1 MYKDGKHWVFAAI
14 TVAVM
19 GLGAM
24 TDQEIAHADT
34 TADTSSS
41 QVGMTADSSS
51 TAKSVTLATSESA
64 PTNTQSVAAENST
77 GSASSAAASDANVDS
92 AAETATSQ
100 AKETDSETEN
110 QVNSGPANSLAASE
124 KTPASQSDG
133 SATSAPEDT
142 SSMNAEEATTN
153 SESTAVEGQLSA
165 SLADDQA
172 KLAADATSL
181 GSQSTATAD
190 TGAGTDTDKPTTP
203 TSAAPAMAMATAL
216 TDSAVTL
223 PATDQSDF
231 TFTNNADGTVTL
243 AGLSGEVLPGTV
255 VIPTMMVDDNGV
267 SHDVTAIGDGAFFN
281 QPKLTQNMATL
292 VIGNGIKSIG
302 AYAFGYLNNIQV
314 VDLSE
319 NHTLTDIGEGA
330 FVSTGIY
337 DLSLPATVQT
347 IGPSA
352 FEFNG
357 NLANVDFSQATQLQ
371 SIGNLAFAGDPNLT
385 LLNIP
390 TLTTMGT
397 AAFAGDTGLVSVT
410 LGDGVQ
416 QIGDYAFS
424 TYQAG
429 DNIFNA
435 DTSLAVLSLGN
446 GLQTIG
452 NYAFTYDGGITE
464 VDFPASLRSIGD
476 FAFGAMTTKDADGNT
491 NGGLTLVTFAPDSQ
505 LQTIGNSAFIYDT
518 QLDNVTL
525 PASLV
530 SIGSQA
536 FLANSSLSSINLPAS
551 LVTVGAN
558 AFTYDAALLTVDTSE
573 AAALTTIETGAFEY
587 AGLTG
592 TFQLPATL
600 TTIGDLAFAGN
611 HLEKIQ
617 VNTNLSTIGSSAF
630 AYNALGGD
638 LDLTGTAI
646 TAIGKEAFFG
656 NQLTSVQVPTSAT
669 VGTNA
674 FSYNRING
682 LTVGAGNTSLA
693 LNQTVTV
700 FTSRNQL
707 KTIDDLFTTQI
718 GSATNADLKLTNL
731 TNGVT
736 ESNGQFVIPANVN
749 TFTFNWTLTDSTGL
763 TYSGQYQV
771 VLNDPKIQVANSTV
785 WYGDSWSPSDNIVS
799 ATMTDGTVIP
809 ESEWG
814 NFTVT
819 ITDMN
824 GQPVT
829 DEDGRTI
836 TADTMTQT
844 PGTYQVTYSYEG
856 ESATA
861 VITVQK
867 RQANFQLSG
876 NATVTYNG
884 QTPVLDGTGY
894 TVTFSNGFVYTLKA
908 GDLEIIPN
916 VGSASTSNV
925 GTYAV
930 VIDDATIERTLAE
943 TPAGNLFDWSSLES
957 TATLTITPA
966 ELTVTVPNTQ
976 KAAGTTD
983 PAITLTTTMD
993 NQVVTDSGLTAAS
1006 ISRQKGETAG
1016 TYQYVVN
1023 TQGLNPNYQV
1033 STITL
1038 PTGLTINPVAATLTA
1053 SDYTMTAG
1061 GATPTVADFK
1071 AVATDTNAL
1080 PVSASEITLNLG
1092 TADLTKA
1099 GDYPVTLTY
1108 GGITQTV
1115 TLHVVAPT
1123 TGGGGSTTDPSTPD
1137 VTDPT
1142 DPTDPS
1148 TPDPT
1153 DPTDPTDPVDPTD
1166 PAPEVHHVT
1175 NDKGV
1180 KKGAGATIDIQA
1192 KRSAQGILKRR
1203 SGGIGAVI
1211 QPDSPAGKPA
1221 TATTTLKRGGD
1232 GAAIQ
1237 PADPLKAT
1245 KASVKATKVSGHRSD
1260 MVKASLTAEHATN
1273 LPQTNEAPTTWWTV
1287 LGILFGGLGLAGLRK
1302 RRHQ

>member
-1 MYKDGKHWVFAAI
+1 MQMKQHYKMYKDGKHWVFAAI

-34 TADTSSS
+34 TAGTSSS
-41 QVGMTADSSS
+41 QVGTTTNASA
-51 TAKSVTLATSESA
+51 TAKSVALTTSENVT
-64 PTNTQSVAAENST
+64 TNAQSVAAAGNST
-77 GSASSAAASDANVDS
+77 ASGSSVTAGDMNADG
-92 AAETATSQ
+92 AAETATSH
-100 AKETDSETEN
+100 AAETDADTEGS
-110 QVNSGPANSLAASE
+110 VSSAPTNSSAASE
-124 KTPASQSDG
+124 ETSSSQPEEPTSSAPADDDATTNAPTVNAESDAPASQ
-133 SATSAPEDT
+133 A
-142 SSMNAEEATTN
+142 
-153 SESTAVEGQLSA
+153 SA

-172 KLAADATSL
+172 QSAVDATSL
-181 GSQSTATAD
+181 GSQSG
-190 TGAGTDTDKPTTP
+190 TGASTDKTTTP
-203 TSAAPAMAMATAL
+203 TSGAPVMAMAASFTSMA
-216 TDSAVTL
+216 ATL

-243 AGLSGEVLPGTV
+243 AGLSGEVLPSTV
-255 VIPTMMVDDNGV
+255 VIPTTMTDANGV
-267 SHDVTAIGDGAFFN
+267 SHNVTAIGEGAFFN
-281 QPKLTQNMATL
+281 QPSLTQNMATL
-292 VIGNGIKSIG
+292 VIGNGITSIG

-319 NHTLTDIGEGA
+319 NHTLTNIGEGA

-337 DLSLPATVQT
+337 DLSLPETVQT

-352 FEFNG
+352 FEFNE
-357 NLANVDFSQATQLQ
+357 NLSSVNFSQATQLQ
-371 SIGNLAFAGDPNLT
+371 SIGDLAFAGDPNLT

-435 DTSLAVLSLGN
+435 DTSLAVLNLGN

-592 TFQLPATL
+592 TLQLPATL

-617 VNTNLSTIGSSAF
+617 LNTNLATIGNNAF
-630 AYNALGGD
+630 AYNALAGD

-646 TAIGKEAFFG
+646 TTIGEEAFFG
-656 NQLTSVQVPTSAT
+656 NQLTSVQVPTSTA
-669 VGTNA
+669 VGTDA
-674 FSYNRING
+674 FSYNRINA
-682 LTVGAGNTSLA
+682 LTVGAGNASLA

-718 GSATNADLKLTNL
+718 GAATNADLKLTGL

-736 ESNGQFVIPANVN
+736 ENNGQFTIPDGVN

-799 ATMTDGTVIP
+799 ATMTDGTAIP
-809 ESEWG
+809 ESEWD

-819 ITDMN
+819 ITDMD

-829 DEDGRTI
+829 DEDGRTV

-861 VITVQK
+861 IITVQK
-867 RQANFQLSG
+867 RQANFQLTGS
-876 NATVTYNG
+876 ATVTYNG

-916 VGSASTSNV
+916 VSSGSTSDA
-925 GTYAV
+925 GEYAV

-943 TPAGNLFDWSSLES
+943 TPAGNLFDWSSLGS
-957 TATLTITPA
+957 TATLTIVPA

-983 PAITLTTTMD
+983 PAFALTTTMA
-993 NQVVTDSGLTAAS
+993 NQVVTDSGLT
-1006 ISRQKGETAG
+1006 ITRQLGETAG

-1023 TQGLNPNYQV
+1023 RQGLNPNYQV

-1038 PTGLTINPVAATLTA
+1038 PTGLTINPVAATLIA
-1053 SDYTMTAG
+1053 SDYTMTVG
-1061 GATPTVADFK
+1061 GATPTVVNFK

-1092 TADLTKA
+1092 TADLTQA

-1108 GGITQTV
+1108 DGVTQTV

-1142 DPTDPS
+1142 EPS
-1148 TPDPT
+1148 TP

-1166 PAPEVHHVT
+1166 PAPDVDHVT

-1203 SGGIGAVI
+1203 TGGIGAVI

-1232 GAAIQ
+1232 GAMIQ
-1237 PADPLKAT
+1237 AAKVA
-1245 KASVKATKVSGHRSD
+1245 KVSGRRSD
-1260 MVKASLTAEHATN
+1260 AVKASLTDEHATN
-1273 LPQTNEAPTTWWTV
+1273 LPQTNETPTTWWTV
-1287 LGILFGGLGLAGLRK
+1287 LGILFGGLGIAGLRK